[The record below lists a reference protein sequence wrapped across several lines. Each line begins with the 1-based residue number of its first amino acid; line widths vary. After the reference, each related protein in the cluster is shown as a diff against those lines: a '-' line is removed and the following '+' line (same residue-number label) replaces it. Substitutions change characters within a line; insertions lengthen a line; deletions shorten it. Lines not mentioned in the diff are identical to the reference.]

1 MSNVDGVLE
10 IKNRMVMRGKTIRVL
25 RIIKNKTLQ
34 DVVRDTGLSI
44 STLSAMENETRN
56 VTSFSQLK
64 LARYLLNDLQ
74 YTPDEVVVLQA
85 FINQKEEGE
94 CIA

>member
-1 MSNVDGVLE
+1 MENIERVLE
-10 IKNRMVMRGKTIRVL
+10 IRNRMVMRGKTIKVL
-25 RIIKNKTLQ
+25 RIIKDKTLQ

-44 STLSAMENETRN
+44 STLSAMENETRK

-64 LARYLLNDLQ
+64 LAQYLLNELQ